1 MEFLKTCMTNVLQSA
16 NESSP
21 GIRFNVYNTK
31 DDSKEAST
39 DRERLLISE
48 RKRQALAQD
57 LASKGIL
64 ARAEPGQNR
73 IWCFNQSDGDVRKV
87 EEHDCSFVRDGAI
100 ESKLVADVVRLSPP
114 PAAPLHVF
122 RLFTGAVDAV
132 VSSTLVKICKPI
144 RLKPLVWLIR
154 LDDLSREQV
163 SDEDEARGY
172 TTLLVQVYLR
182 IAANGSILYLT
193 EVIPSNLQSC
203 DDSVITIPAG
213 VKSGIEGI
221 IAPVGTPVKLV
232 NPPSNSSAAAKDSDT
247 KDPNSHGA
255 KVNTQ
260 AEAVLRQKERV
271 WKSMARE
278 RLRGMNLGEVSPD
291 CLEDSSPWAWVEL
304 DRNALP
310 PNVQAD
316 GGRRQIFLW
325 PTSLCFAGGS
335 TIQDP
340 YSSTFHENAAG
351 LLNFH
356 DALASAEEWYKGAE
370 ARSKKLD
377 TSPEEDQAGDD
388 FIANGLGEFE
398 VDVLINSPVN
408 SRSIEMTNGG
418 GVYPTP
424 PDGIMPGPSTEA
436 TQAQTAVTSE
446 PQEDHMTMEQSPT
459 ALSQASNFAMD
470 DDIADDGGG
479 DLFGEAEDVF
489 GGPGITDDDFSFFDD
504 SGAAAGFSQRH
515 TADVNGSIS
524 AAKDVGN
531 GTTTDHGP
539 VDKFRSVT
547 SMNEGKTV
555 DGQADA
561 TEPQIDNTKR
571 EQQTEGPTISSANP
585 SSLVDVGG
593 ELRNPDVVGVQK
605 DAIEAVKA
613 SRVATPPLS
622 PFAIKERLL
631 PLPIPASTIKTDN
644 AEQKSL
650 SRRRNSNFG
659 PVNFNT
665 DFFSASSKYGAL
677 GRFGAGNDKRSI
689 SQQSPI
695 PQRGGRAITSGRR
708 NISLPEKRRI
718 RPSSPGVKRKR
729 IDVEQDDMS
738 SEEESEY
745 ESDSDDETS
754 VTVCSPDK
762 KWKPGLA
769 ATSVAVLTEVVEEA
783 EPVELPKDEE
793 SLSSLET
800 FVQYLLNGHATL
812 VAGKNSI
819 ASGSIPS
826 ATTTAMMLHKN
837 ISNGSDQ
844 TADFWNLFQF
854 DGSDLIA
861 VSQIVAEQ
869 SQLVPN
875 TEVGN
880 SCSLSASFEQERTVG
895 STALMQSRPQDIMDG
910 LLLDSKDC
918 NFPSIAS
925 MSASMSAA
933 FGTSQ
938 TESSAK
944 LQPRPVPRRGVS
956 VGGNTAYGQYLYP
969 IPAPLVRVNRA
980 NESWDMMHT
989 ALDYWDV
996 LGLEPCNSPKES
1008 KVYAVLAGNGEL
1020 AQSSKQFLQD
1030 LETVYEGCKLGLFA
1044 LGSHAVP
1051 PDGLP
1056 GIAYCQ
1062 PTEASTRSMVAAM
1075 RSACMQLA
1083 EQLVK
1088 NERTNE
1094 TIVVYLLNPFRKD
1107 GMIKYVSA
1115 CFWEFCKSYARQ
1127 QDAPRPSNIV
1137 LQIVPMDAVA
1147 MADRFMVPDA
1157 RYLTLLAR
1165 STYDASPPPQS
1176 SGNSAAWRIHCT
1188 PSVRIVPSITR
1199 KINFMLSE
1207 TPPSNLMQEAQIL
1220 HLSYAISPDGD
1231 WLSVAWTDYTGQH
1244 QHKASFCLA
1253 RADQQ
1258 AILTTVRDWTIS
1270 MMPDKTTWRLI
1281 VARLGSFNPRER
1293 TLWTEAVAPHIA
1305 VTVLDLTLSCPVL
1318 TIPTA
1323 ETPLSPT
1330 TTSTGAPQAATT
1342 SSFLTPVTT
1351 PQATPQTFS
1360 PDAHGN
1366 VSTPDATEA
1375 PDPDATLLDARDET
1389 WAVILPFST
1398 THAPDPYVPKR
1409 VLASG
1414 VLLRRGEVRVHRP
1427 LPSLGVDV
1435 VENLPPRTVPGQV
1448 SWLMPRSAEGV
1459 LREVL
1464 GWYRGLALMA
1474 RLRGVRGAETGVV
1487 PWHVGVA
1494 VAGARGLNG
1503 FLDG

>member
-1 MEFLKTCMTNVLQSA
+1 M
-16 NESSP
+16 
-21 GIRFNVYNTK
+21 
-31 DDSKEAST
+31 
-39 DRERLLISE
+39 
-48 RKRQALAQD
+48 
-57 LASKGIL
+57 
-64 ARAEPGQNR
+64 
-73 IWCFNQSDGDVRKV
+73 
-87 EEHDCSFVRDGAI
+87 EEHDCTFVRDGVI

-122 RLFTGAVDAV
+122 RLFAGAVDAV
-132 VSSTLVKICKPI
+132 VSSTLANVCKPV
-144 RLKPLVWLIR
+144 RLKPLVWLVR
-154 LDDLSREQV
+154 LDDLSREQT
-163 SDEDEARGY
+163 SDEDKFEDY
-172 TTLLVQVYLR
+172 TTILVQVYLR
-182 IAANGSILYLT
+182 VAANGSIIYLT
-193 EVIPSNLQSC
+193 EVIPSNLRSC
-203 DDSVITIPAG
+203 DDSVITIPTGVRAG
-213 VKSGIEGI
+213 VEGI

-247 KDPNSHGA
+247 KDPTSHTA
-255 KVNTQ
+255 KTNTQ
-260 AEAVLRQKERV
+260 AEAMLRQKERI

-278 RLRGMNLGEVSPD
+278 RLRGMNLGEVPPD
-291 CLEDSSPWAWVEL
+291 CLEDASAWTWVEL

-335 TIQDP
+335 ALQDTYP
-340 YSSTFHENAAG
+340 PASLPNAAG
-351 LLNFH
+351 ILNFH

-370 ARSKKLD
+370 ARLKNLG
-377 TSPEEDQAGDD
+377 TLEEEDQAADD
-388 FIANGLGEFE
+388 SVVDGLGEFE
-398 VDVLINSPVN
+398 VDALTNSPVN
-408 SRSIEMTNGG
+408 SRGIEITNGG

-424 PDGIMPGPSTEA
+424 PDGIVPGPAPEA
-436 TQAQTAVTSE
+436 AQAQTAVTSE
-446 PQEDHMTMEQSPT
+446 PQEDPMTMEQSPT
-459 ALSQASNFAMD
+459 APSQGSNFAMD
-470 DDIADDGGG
+470 DAIADDGGG

-504 SGAAAGFSQRH
+504 SGAATGVSQRH
-515 TADVNGSIS
+515 TADDDESTS
-524 AAKDVGN
+524 FPKDVDN
-531 GTTTDHGP
+531 DMTTEHGL
-539 VDKFRSVT
+539 VRDEFQSQT
-547 SMNEGKTV
+547 ASQEGKTV
-555 DGQADA
+555 DGQPFETIPQTDNAEGAQQRGGA
-561 TEPQIDNTKR
+561 TTSNVKPLSFVH
-571 EQQTEGPTISSANP
+571 ISGDL
-585 SSLVDVGG
+585 SS
-593 ELRNPDVVGVQK
+593 PDVAGVPENALQ
-605 DAIEAVKA
+605 AAKA

-631 PLPIPASTIKTDN
+631 PLPIPASTIKTET
-644 AEQKSL
+644 AEQESL

-659 PVNFNT
+659 PVNFNM
-665 DFFSASSKYGAL
+665 DFSSASSKYGAL
-677 GRFGAGNDKRSI
+677 GRFGGGFDKRTV
-689 SQQSPI
+689 SQQNPAL
-695 PQRGGRAITSGRR
+695 QKGGSTITAGRR
-708 NISLPEKRRI
+708 NISLPEKLRI
-718 RPSSPGVKRKR
+718 RPNSTGLKRKSVD
-729 IDVEQDDMS
+729 IDQDDMS

-745 ESDSDDETS
+745 ESDSDDKTS
-754 VTVCSPDK
+754 AIVYVPDK
-762 KWKPGLA
+762 KWKPGPA
-769 ATSVAVLTEVVEEA
+769 AMSVSVLTDVVEEV

-819 ASGSIPS
+819 ASGSIPHV
-826 ATTTAMMLHKN
+826 TTTATMLNQN

-844 TADFWNLFQF
+844 TGDFWNLFQF
-854 DGSDLIA
+854 DGGDLIA

-869 SQLVPN
+869 SQLSSN
-875 TEVGN
+875 TEVSD
-880 SCSLSASFEQERTVG
+880 SCTLSASFEHERAVG

-910 LLLDSKDC
+910 LLIDSKDC

-925 MSASMSAA
+925 LSASMSAA
-933 FGTSQ
+933 FGSTQ
-938 TESSAK
+938 PESSAK

-956 VGGNTAYGQYLYP
+956 MGGGTAYGQYMYP

-980 NESWDMMHT
+980 NESWDMMYT

-996 LGLEPCNSPKES
+996 LGLEPCNSSKELQ
-1008 KVYAVLAGNGEL
+1008 VYAVLAGNVEL
-1020 AQSSKQFLQD
+1020 AEASKQFLQD
-1030 LETVYEGCKLGLFA
+1030 LETVYEACKLGSSA

-1051 PDGLP
+1051 RDGLS

-1062 PTEASTRSMVAAM
+1062 PAEGSTRSMIAAI

-1088 NERTNE
+1088 DERKDE
-1094 TIVVYLLNPFRKD
+1094 TIVVYLLNPFKED
-1107 GMIKYVSA
+1107 GMIKYVCA
-1115 CFWEFCKSYARQ
+1115 CFWEFCKSYSRQ
-1127 QDAPRPSNIV
+1127 QNAPRPSNIV
-1137 LQIVPMDAVA
+1137 LQIVPMEAVA
-1147 MADRFMVPDA
+1147 MADRFIVPDTE
-1157 RYLTLLAR
+1157 YLTLVAR
-1165 STYDASPPPQS
+1165 STYDTSPPSQS
-1176 SGNSAAWRIHCT
+1176 SSNNAAWRIHCT
-1188 PSVRIVPSITR
+1188 PSMRIVPSITR

-1220 HLSYAISPDGD
+1220 HLSYATSPDGD

-1244 QHKASFCLA
+1244 QHTASFCLA

-1258 AILTTVRDWTIS
+1258 AILSTVRDWTIS

-1305 VTVLDLTLSCPVL
+1305 VTVLDLTLTCPVL
-1318 TIPTA
+1318 TIPTT

-1330 TTSTGAPQAATT
+1330 TTATAPPPATSG

-1351 PQATPQTFS
+1351 PQATPQAVS
-1360 PDAHGN
+1360 PDAHGTAA
-1366 VSTPDATEA
+1366 TPDATDA
-1375 PDPDATLLDARDET
+1375 PDPDATLVDARDET

-1435 VENLPPRTVPGQV
+1435 VENLPPRTVAGQG

-1474 RLRGVRGAETGVV
+1474 RLRGVRGAETGVL